1 MTYFEV
7 LSVHDLL
14 QHLASVGEITKPG
27 KWIYKDLA
35 LLAFYR
41 FTCCTKLPQSLLP
54 MFISF
59 FLSFVRLRGII
70 IAIFR
75 SFGTNHIWS
84 FWDLAP
90 KCVCGPN
97 LITLPFFRL
106 DFFRFYEANV
116 NLKGLPWQP
125 TWDSSTCTLVSEQL
139 PAQSHWLWFN
149 VTIHNLHLTWFPHDS
164 RKAVLA
170 LLLTS
175 GFMRNY

>member
-59 FLSFVRLRGII
+59 FLSFVPLRGII

-116 NLKGLPWQP
+116 NLKGLPWQG
-125 TWDSSTCTLVSEQL
+125 SNAYTLVFTLAFILSDH
-139 PAQSHWLWFN
+139 SHRIRLGFHITVARQCWRCYWHP
-149 VTIHNLHLTWFPHDS
+149 VSCATI
-164 RKAVLA
+164 
-170 LLLTS
+170 
-175 GFMRNY
+175 